1 MPHGESWFS
10 LLPFHERFRAW
21 ARLLGKPFN
30 DDGLTWYA
38 HEHPDVQHIYAAL
51 LVLGLIVIV
60 SVITDTSI
68 RDAQGDIVPPAKL
81 TVRNFVELMVGTCLR
96 MMSDIMGPKAARHF
110 LPLIGTCAFFILFG
124 NALGLVPGF
133 LPPTSN
139 FNTTLACGIVI
150 FVVTHVYGLRTNG
163 WNHIKHFFG
172 PKIGIVWLPLMLLM
186 FLIEMISH
194 IARPLSLGIR
204 LMANMTADHLVLTI
218 FLGLVPFLVP
228 LPMYVLGA
236 LVVLIQTLVFSL
248 LSTVYIGMAIE
259 EADHH

>member
-10 LLPFHERFRAW
+10 LLPFHARFLAF
-21 ARLLGKPFN
+21 ARIFGKPFS

-38 HEHPDVQHIYAAL
+38 HEQPGVQHIYAAL
-51 LVLGLIVIV
+51 FVLGIIVIV

-68 RDAQGDIVPPAKL
+68 RDAQGDLVPPSKL
-81 TVRNFVELMVGTCLR
+81 TIRNFVELLTGTCYN
-96 MMSDIMGPKAARHF
+96 MMSDIMGKAAARQF
-110 LPLIGTCAFFILFG
+110 LPLIGTCAFFILFS

-139 FNTTLACGIVI
+139 FNTTLGCGIVV
-150 FVVTHVYGLRTNG
+150 FLATHIYGLKVNG
-163 WNHIKHFFG
+163 WHHIKHFFG
-172 PKIGIVWLPLMLLM
+172 PMIGLPWLPLMLLM
-186 FLIEMISH
+186 FVIELISH

-228 LPMYVLGA
+228 LPMYMLGA
-236 LVVLIQTLVFSL
+236 VVVVVQALVFSL
-248 LSTVYIGMAIE
+248 LSTVYIAMAIE
-259 EADHH
+259 EAETH